1 MRVRDP
7 EALRR
12 WRQRRGLS
20 QRDLAYLCRC
30 SQATISLLERG
41 TMPSLRDELALNLAN
56 RLQVP
61 WEELFDPGGEMPQS
75 QRTDEVELADGSSTT
90 ETSVVDTSV
99 VEPATIDV
107 SSTESPDTEG

>member
-30 SQATISLLERG
+30 SQAAISLLERG
-41 TMPSLRDELALNLAN
+41 GMRSLSEELALNLSA
-56 RLQVP
+56 RLQVS
-61 WEELFDPGGEMPQS
+61 WEELFVTDDGFGPRDP
-75 QRTDEVELADGSSTT
+75 EV
-90 ETSVVDTSV
+90 V
-99 VEPATIDV
+99 PRP
-107 SSTESPDTEG
+107 SPDIGAPAVQNAGCVL

>member
-7 EALRR
+7 QALRR

-41 TMPSLRDELALNLAN
+41 SLPAVSEELALALSA

-61 WEELFDPGGEMPQS
+61 WEELF
-75 QRTDEVELADGSSTT
+75 EVRAGAADGDHRAAPDDQSDSTGVT
-90 ETSVVDTSV
+90 E
-99 VEPATIDV
+99 V
-107 SSTESPDTEG
+107 S

>member
-1 MRVRDP
+1 MQVRDP

-30 SQATISLLERG
+30 TQAAISLLERG
-41 TMPSLRDELALNLAN
+41 GMSSLSDELALSLSA

-61 WEELFDPGGEMPQS
+61 WEELFTVASPTPGTP
-75 QRTDEVELADGSSTT
+75 SSAGQAGGA
-90 ETSVVDTSV
+90 V
-99 VEPATIDV
+99 P
-107 SSTESPDTEG
+107 SPSLPERSGA

>member
-1 MRVRDP
+1 MRDP
-7 EALRR
+7 QVLRQ

-41 TMPSLRDELALNLAN
+41 SLPAVTEELALALSA

-61 WEELFDPGGEMPQS
+61 WEDLFDPRP
-75 QRTDEVELADGSSTT
+75 DGSAVEAGGRGQPSADTT
-90 ETSVVDTSV
+90 ELS
-99 VEPATIDV
+99 
-107 SSTESPDTEG
+107 

>member
-1 MRVRDP
+1 MRVRDAD
-7 EALRR
+7 ALRR

-41 TMPSLRDELALNLAN
+41 TMATLSHTLALSISA

-61 WEELFDPGGEMPQS
+61 WEELFDPGGPSAGFVDQP
-75 QRTDEVELADGSSTT
+75 TDAPDSS
-90 ETSVVDTSV
+90 
-99 VEPATIDV
+99 V
-107 SSTESPDTEG
+107 S

>member
-1 MRVRDP
+1 MQVRDP

-30 SQATISLLERG
+30 TQATISLLERG
-41 TMPSLRDELALNLAN
+41 AMTGLSDELALNLSA

-61 WEELFDPGGEMPQS
+61 WEDLFAARPA
-75 QRTDEVELADGSSTT
+75 LADPPRPGLPRAAATPPQAPPT
-90 ETSVVDTSV
+90 AA
-99 VEPATIDV
+99 EPL
-107 SSTESPDTEG
+107 PEGAHTQS

>member
-30 SQATISLLERG
+30 SQAAISLLERG
-41 TMPSLRDELALNLAN
+41 GMRSLSEELALNLSA
-56 RLQVP
+56 RLQVS
-61 WEELFDPGGEMPQS
+61 WEELFVTDDGVIPREPEAVPGPAQTAGGDVGS
-75 QRTDEVELADGSSTT
+75 AAADGDPVADSAGR
-90 ETSVVDTSV
+90 
-99 VEPATIDV
+99 PAT
-107 SSTESPDTEG
+107 GRR

>member
-1 MRVRDP
+1 VRDP

-30 SQATISLLERG
+30 SQATISLIERG
-41 TMPSLRDELALNLAN
+41 TMATLSDELALGLSA

-61 WEELFDPGGEMPQS
+61 WEDLFDPADHPSDADVQS
-75 QRTDEVELADGSSTT
+75 ARRASTDSAS
-90 ETSVVDTSV
+90 
-99 VEPATIDV
+99 
-107 SSTESPDTEG
+107 

>member
-41 TMPSLRDELALNLAN
+41 TMPALSESLALTLSS

-61 WEELFDPGGEMPQS
+61 WEDLFEPREVVRQVEVGDPS
-75 QRTDEVELADGSSTT
+75 EV
-90 ETSVVDTSV
+90 
-99 VEPATIDV
+99 
-107 SSTESPDTEG
+107 

>member
-7 EALRR
+7 QALRN

-20 QRDLAYLCRC
+20 QRDLAYLCKC

-41 TMPSLRDELALNLAN
+41 TLPAVSEQLALALSA

-61 WEELFDPGGEMPQS
+61 WEDLFDARVDGAPPPAAPDGDQS
-75 QRTDEVELADGSSTT
+75 AAGTT
-90 ETSVVDTSV
+90 
-99 VEPATIDV
+99 DV
-107 SSTESPDTEG
+107 S

>member
-1 MRVRDP
+1 MRVRDSQ
-7 EALRR
+7 ELRR

-41 TMPSLRDELALNLAN
+41 TMTGISEELALMIST

-61 WEELFDPGGEMPQS
+61 WEALFDPGPLPAGARPVPPVGQS
-75 QRTDEVELADGSSTT
+75 DAGAGAIGDAGGDGAVPEPDED
-90 ETSVVDTSV
+90 
-99 VEPATIDV
+99 
-107 SSTESPDTEG
+107 